1 MTDQSRNLIIAVVLG
16 IIIVFGSQYLFAP
29 GRQQKPPPAEETL
42 AGTPAE
48 TAPAPEAFVPV
59 TREEALA
66 PGQRIPIESPAL
78 QGSINLTGAR
88 IDDVQL
94 RRYHLSPDPESPEI
108 TLLWPSG
115 TRDAF
120 FAEFGWL
127 AQDAAVKL
135 PDSSSVWQADGK
147 RLTPEAPLTLTWDN
161 EEGLRFSQTFNVDND
176 YLFTVTRRVENHGF
190 GGVSLWPYGLISR
203 VGEGDPIELK
213 FSGYLVHIGA
223 AGVIEG
229 TLEEIDY
236 DDLREDGRQSFETT
250 GGWAGFTD
258 KYWLVA
264 LAPDQAENVEVS
276 FSATKRG
283 ETNKYQV
290 DMRGSAQ
297 SLAPGEKIEVTEY
310 LLAGAKK
317 VTLFDDY
324 EETYGISNLD
334 GLVFKFLWF
343 MAKPLFYALNFFHE
357 LWGNFGLAILSLTVC
372 VRLLLFPLANKSY
385 TAMSKMKQLGPQV
398 TKLRER
404 HKDDKSRLNQEMM
417 ALYKREKVNPMA
429 GCLPILLQIPVFF
442 ALYSVLFVSIDMR
455 HAPFFG
461 WIRDLSAP
469 DPYSV
474 FNLFGLIP
482 IDLPQFLMIG
492 PWPLMM
498 GFTMWLQFK
507 LNPTPPEPIQAKIM
521 MFLPIIFTFILAS
534 FPAGLVI
541 YWTWNNCLSIA
552 QQWIIMR
559 RMGVKIG
566 TGGKT

>member
-1 MTDQSRNLIIAVVLG
+1 
-16 IIIVFGSQYLFAP
+16 
-29 GRQQKPPPAEETL
+29 
-42 AGTPAE
+42 
-48 TAPAPEAFVPV
+48 
-59 TREEALA
+59 
-66 PGQRIPIESPAL
+66 
-78 QGSINLTGAR
+78 
-88 IDDVQL
+88 
-94 RRYHLSPDPESPEI
+94 
-108 TLLWPSG
+108 
-115 TRDAF
+115 
-120 FAEFGWL
+120 
-127 AQDAAVKL
+127 
-135 PDSSSVWQADGK
+135 
-147 RLTPEAPLTLTWDN
+147 LTPEAPLTLTWDN
-161 EEGLRFSQTFNVDND
+161 GEGLRFSQTFAVDDN
-176 YLFTVTRRVENHGF
+176 YLFTLTRRVENHGSS
-190 GGVSLWPYGLISR
+190 GVSLWPYGLISR
-203 VGEGDPIELK
+203 VGEGDPIELQ

-223 AGVIEG
+223 AGAIEG

-250 GGWAGFTD
+250 GGWAGFVD

-264 LAPDQAENVEVS
+264 LAPDQAEHVNAS
-276 FSATKRG
+276 FSATQRG
-283 ETNKYQV
+283 ELNKYQV
-290 DMRGSAQ
+290 DMRGAAQ
-297 SLAPGEKIEVTEY
+297 SLAPGGEIEVTEY

-334 GLVFKFLWF
+334 GVVFKFLWF

-372 VRLLLFPLANKSY
+372 VRLVLFPLANKSY
-385 TAMSKMKQLGPQV
+385 KAMSKMKQLGPQV

-404 HKDDKSRLNQEMM
+404 HKDDKPRLNQEMM

-469 DPYSV
+469 DPYSI

-498 GFTMWLQFK
+498 GITMWLQFK

-566 TGGKT
+566 GGGKT